1 MFYISSGLGNGMY
14 TLREYH
20 VFPTNFGFSE
30 SDRYVKNL
38 SRDFD
43 KAIVKAKEFV
53 GDKDKLEIG
62 KEFDLNAWGDADRD
76 YYVVP
81 ELSPEE
87 IAKREAEAL
96 KQQEE
101 KDKDE
106 AEYQAVLLERQK
118 IYDMA
123 EPVPTL
129 DERIEFSG
137 VIEKT
142 YIKESQWGSQRRC
155 FFIDDRGF
163 KLNGTCPKIVVQRED
178 EDGFYDVNEYP
189 QEGERVTFIARVS
202 VSDEDPKFGF
212 FKRAKLIR
220 SKQS

>member
-14 TLREYH
+14 TLREYYI
-20 VFPTNFGFSE
+20 FPTNAGFSE
-30 SDRYVKNL
+30 SDRYIRNL

-43 KAIVKAKEFV
+43 KAVVKAKEYV
-53 GDKDKLEIG
+53 GKNDKLEVG
-62 KEFDLNAWGDADRD
+62 KEFNLNAWGDADRS

-101 KDKDE
+101 KAKAE

-163 KLNGTCPKIVVQRED
+163 KLNGTCPKTVVQIED
-178 EDGFYDVNEYP
+178 EDGFYDVNEYS
-189 QEGERVTFIARVS
+189 QEGDRVTFIARVS

-220 SKQS
+220 SK